1 MNKIAIVTDDHQT
14 ISAHFGRAIF
24 YEVFTVEDGKITGR
38 EARPKPNHN
47 HFGIEHHEEHGH
59 QHGTG
64 PEAEG
69 RHQSMIG
76 VIKDCQTLLARGMGM
91 GAFDS
96 LKSNGIQPV
105 MTDIQDI
112 EKAVEAHIKGELIDH
127 PERLH

>member
-24 YEVFTVEDGKITGR
+24 YEVFTVEDGKIISR

-47 HFGIEHHEEHGH
+47 HFIDEPHEEHGQ
-59 QHGTG
+59 QHGMG
-64 PEAEG
+64 PAADS
-69 RHQSMIG
+69 RHKSMVG
-76 VIKDCQTLLARGMGM
+76 VIQDCQILLARGMGM

-96 LKSNGIQPV
+96 LKSHGIQPV